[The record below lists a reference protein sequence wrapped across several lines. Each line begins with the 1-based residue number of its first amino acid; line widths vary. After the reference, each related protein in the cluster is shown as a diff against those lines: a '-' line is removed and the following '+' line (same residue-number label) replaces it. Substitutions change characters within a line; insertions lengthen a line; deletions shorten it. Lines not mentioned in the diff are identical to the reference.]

1 MGLVKH
7 VAKEFFKE
15 VYDKSREFFEFV
27 LPPIDLNEENDNLIV
42 TVDIPGFDKSDIKV
56 SMNGNVLSINAE
68 KKDVA
73 NGRTIMKQRPRVI
86 DKKMRL
92 PITVKEGE
100 EKVNSAKYTDGVLT
114 IEIPITKKGK
124 EISLDKR
131 FLAATNIP
139 IIAADAI
146 IPIIP
151 SVSFDWNRNAEP
163 KNTAPDK
170 MLPDNNVFEPCLF
183 FCSRTRFSSMN
194 FFISGAIVRVSS
206 SVFANLL
213 NECLISSMYA
223 SLIKCSSSKISLR
236 TLMNL
241 KSTLCVW

>member
-15 VYDKSREFFEFV
+15 IDDKSREFFEFV
-27 LPPIDLNEENDNLIV
+27 LPPIDLHEENDNLIV
-42 TVDIPGFDKSDIKV
+42 TVDIPGFEKSDIEV

-100 EKVNSAKYTDGVLT
+100 EKVNSAKYVDGVLT

-124 EISLDKR
+124 EISLD
-131 FLAATNIP
+131 
-139 IIAADAI
+139 
-146 IPIIP
+146 
-151 SVSFDWNRNAEP
+151 
-163 KNTAPDK
+163 
-170 MLPDNNVFEPCLF
+170 
-183 FCSRTRFSSMN
+183 
-194 FFISGAIVRVSS
+194 
-206 SVFANLL
+206 
-213 NECLISSMYA
+213 
-223 SLIKCSSSKISLR
+223 
-236 TLMNL
+236 
-241 KSTLCVW
+241 